1 MAKVNK
7 REERKKM
14 MTRIVCMAL
23 AGIMVLSAVMAA
35 ILNEIF

>member
-7 REERKKM
+7 REERKKL

-23 AGIMVLSAVMAA
+23 AGIMVISVVMAA
-35 ILNEIF
+35 VLNEIF

>member
-7 REERKKM
+7 REERKKL

-23 AGIMVLSAVMAA
+23 AGIMVLSAIMAA